1 MAADPQL
8 LARMRGGFVGGTCGV
23 VATVAHAVAEGA
35 YPGTTALTVL
45 LSVAVI
51 AGAVAAGT
59 RLAVVPLLLA
69 GQVLGHIALSLG
81 SGHFHLPGPGMLA
94 AHLAAVLVASALIRG
109 AERGSALALNA
120 VRRIAAIHGLSS
132 SLPVPAALPVGYRP
146 AMRRMQVFAT
156 GVSTRGPP
164 LVTV

>member
-23 VATVAHAVAEGA
+23 VAIVAHAVAEGA

-45 LSVAVI
+45 LSVA
-51 AGAVAAGT
+51 
-59 RLAVVPLLLA
+59 
-69 GQVLGHIALSLG
+69 GQAFGHIALSLG
-81 SGHFHLPGPGMLA
+81 SGHFHLPGSGMLA

-120 VRRIAAIHGLSS
+120 VRRIAAIRGPSS

-146 AMRRMQVFAT
+146 AVRRMQIFAT